1 MRKLA
6 YSRISHSHSY
16 KKSLDYILKGPGHD
30 GGQRNL
36 MVFGIGL
43 KDELIESYYSQFNNI
58 MKGKTSAKN
67 LNETRTAI
75 VSFSTKEL
83 DPDDQISQYI
93 AAQIAIDISRRGYD
107 GFPCLVAIQNDNLG
121 HKLHM
126 HMIYANVHCE
136 TGKGFTDLQ
145 TRHNYLRCI
154 TDEVCKK
161 YIMPDAG
168 KKTHERRDQNY
179 RGMLER
185 NEEIR
190 KQNEKL
196 PPKQQKPL
204 KYIWREDVKERV
216 LEAMQGIKSYK
227 DFSDNLKR
235 NGVRVEFCETRK
247 KGQFFRY
254 ILEDTFKFNGNIPNK
269 NLHARSYRLGPEYDV
284 DAVDAEIEK
293 NNSGIIMPDA
303 IEPTSSQQ
311 SRQEAHA
318 SVMPSA
324 QIRDETGSISPAT
337 SSPISNGD
345 DDTESPRPR
354 RRSYKTRG
362 KVGTPVREEPALV
375 ISSSPKRNLPRR
387 EQQEEISRMVSILN
401 EDAENL
407 QKESS
412 EDIILFEAR
421 PKKRNPRRS

>member
-1 MRKLA
+1 LA
-6 YSRISHSHSY
+6 YSRISHNHSY
-16 KKSLDYILKGPGHD
+16 KKSLDYVLKGPGHD
-30 GGQRNL
+30 GGERNL

-43 KDELIESYYSQFNNI
+43 KDESVESYYDQFESL
-58 MKGKTSAKN
+58 MKRKTNAKN

-75 VSFSTKEL
+75 VSFSTTEL

-145 TRHNYLRCI
+145 TRHNYLRCV

-161 YIMPDAG
+161 YITPDAG
-168 KKTHERRDQNY
+168 NKTHERRNQNY

-185 NEEIR
+185 NEKIKR
-190 KQNEKL
+190 QNETL
-196 PPKQQKPL
+196 PPEQQKPL

-216 LEAMQGIKSYK
+216 LKAMQGIKSYK

-235 NGVRVEFCETRK
+235 NGVRVEFCETRTE
-247 KGQFFRY
+247 GQFFRY
-254 ILEDTFKFNGNIPNK
+254 ILEDTSGFNGNIPNI
-269 NLHARSYRLGPEYDV
+269 NLHVRSYRLGHEYNIG
-284 DAVDAEIEK
+284 AVDAEIEK

-303 IEPTSSQQ
+303 IEPTSSQS
-311 SRQEAHA
+311 SRQETQE
-318 SVMPSA
+318 SVMPPA
-324 QIRDETGSISPAT
+324 QIRDETGSTSLST
-337 SSPISNGD
+337 SSPIYHGD
-345 DDTESPRPR
+345 EDVESPRPR
-354 RRSYKTRG
+354 RHSHKTRG
-362 KVGTPVREEPALV
+362 KVGTPVQEKSAQV
-375 ISSSPKRNLPRR
+375 TSSSPKRNLPRR
-387 EQQEEISRMVSILN
+387 EQHDEIIRMVNILN